1 MVKTKTAKIQ
11 LHALMKSMNSDYIN
25 KKKKYR
31 RSHMISKSTL
41 FPSFLQVI
49 LTEEKDIK
57 FYSSLL
63 KQDNGFIE
71 LNGTHISTN
80 KRLSLSIEFKKKTI
94 FICSFHWHRCKL
106 QIDIIT
112 HFKIKKWIKL
122 FWSNKKLNIV
132 AFNLCSNRL

>member
-1 MVKTKTAKIQ
+1 
-11 LHALMKSMNSDYIN
+11 
-25 KKKKYR
+25 
-31 RSHMISKSTL
+31 MISKSTL

-80 KRLSLSIEFKKKTI
+80 KRLSLSIEFKKRLSLSVH
-94 FICSFHWHRCKL
+94 F
-106 QIDIIT
+106 IDIGANY
-112 HFKIKKWIKL
+112 KL
-122 FWSNKKLNIV
+122 TLSPTLK
-132 AFNLCSNRL
+132 